1 VKLIDENK
9 RMSAHLIQS
18 LIPLLPRYAE
28 EEGDFYSV
36 PRDVLINELCQQ
48 HQLDRAVT
56 ENTIALLE
64 SLLDTLA
71 LLNSAYLQKGEW
83 CFMSFPAQLMATSIL
98 TALSDAESRLFAPN
112 FWTTQ
117 GISSDKRD
125 QQRDVLRFVE
135 NSRNENHA
143 SLQAQPIRYCYVA
156 WSIIKLDGKV
166 LFYQREDTKKRHDK
180 SAGDYGLIGGRAN
193 QNDVPIT
200 DKAALLKE
208 LQSPNSELV
217 KKALSSTLKRELREE
232 AGLLF
237 ESHYTFKPWRTLK
250 PYRQVQGAAPNHA
263 LTEYYLEIFQIDLT
277 LEGYLFLHQKIKSDD
292 RLAWFSIEDM
302 VRSETTDGK
311 IPYIKALVNDFA
323 DNGSALATELMALS
337 DSFTGRYLFQP
348 PKYGLTLPIIPQMP
362 LLAGV
367 LGKEKPLEINLTE
380 RQLAILLGLAS
391 HLRGFEFASVEENS
405 IFHPYGWIE
414 VKFDSA
420 LQSELISLAGLFK
433 DIGLIIENHRDSLFR
448 LSISPDVVYFDE
460 RLFSFAVKQAD
471 LNGIQTKIPVII
483 HRESFDTAL
492 GKVKGKTAEFKLTLE
507 LVHKLQSLIVHQ
519 FSTDN
524 DKAVNIEDA
533 YKKGLHKEPRF
544 LALGLRSLIRREAG
558 IFKFVLRFTTLK
570 AYRSLS
576 TSE

>member
-1 VKLIDENK
+1 
-9 RMSAHLIQS
+9 MSAALIRS
-18 LIPLLPRYAE
+18 LISHLPRFAE

-36 PRDVLINELCQQ
+36 PREALINALCQQ
-48 HQLDRAVT
+48 HQLDRAIA
-56 ENTIALLE
+56 ENTIDLLE
-64 SLLDTLA
+64 TLLDTLA
-71 LLNSAYLQKGEW
+71 LLNTDYLQKGEW
-83 CFMSFPAQLMATSIL
+83 CFVSFPAQLMATSIL
-98 TALSDAESRLFAPN
+98 TALSDTESRLFAPN

-135 NSRNENHA
+135 NSRNEHHA
-143 SLQAQPIRYCYVA
+143 SQQAQPIRYCYVA

-166 LFYQREDTKKRHDK
+166 LFYQREDTQKRHDK

-208 LQSPNSELV
+208 LQSPNSGLI
-217 KKALSSTLKRELREE
+217 KKALPSTLKRELREE

-277 LEGYLFLHQKIKSDD
+277 LEGYLFLQQKIKSDD

-302 VRSETTDGK
+302 VRGETIDGK

-323 DNGSALATELMALS
+323 DDSSALAAELRALP
-337 DSFTGRYLFQP
+337 DSFASRYLFQP
-348 PKYGLTLPIIPQMP
+348 PKYGLTLPIDHKKP

-367 LGKEKPLEINLTE
+367 LGKEKPLEINLTD

-391 HLRGFEFASVEENS
+391 HLRGFEFASVEENI
-405 IFHPYGWIE
+405 IFHPFGWIE
-414 VKFDSA
+414 VKHNSA
-420 LQSELISLAGLFK
+420 LQSELISLAGLLK
-433 DIGLIIENHRDSLFR
+433 DTDLIIENHRDSLFR

-460 RLFSFAVKQAD
+460 KLFSFAVKQAD
-471 LNGIQTKIPVII
+471 LNGIQTKIPVNI

-492 GKVKGKTAEFKLTLE
+492 GKVKGNTEEFKLTLE
-507 LVHKLQSLIVHQ
+507 FVHKLQSLIVHQ

-524 DKAVNIEDA
+524 EDAVKIEDT

-558 IFKFVLRFTTLK
+558 IFKFVLVFIS
-570 AYRSLS
+570 A
-576 TSE
+576 